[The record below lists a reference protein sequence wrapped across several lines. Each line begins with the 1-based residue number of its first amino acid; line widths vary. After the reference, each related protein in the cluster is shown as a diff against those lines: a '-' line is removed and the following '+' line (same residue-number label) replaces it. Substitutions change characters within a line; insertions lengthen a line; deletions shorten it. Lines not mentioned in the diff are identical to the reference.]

1 MSTAVDSD
9 RSTTISPRVVEKIA
23 LRAARQVPGV
33 IDHSSGLGQFAGR
46 SFPRVSVHLIS
57 DVRGQRVAVDLDV
70 QIATRWPAPTVAV
83 AQLTREVVAEW
94 VEAFT
99 GMTVHAVNV
108 DVGAVV
114 PHPELPDEQ
123 ARITLGEL
131 EATPRIPLLT
141 RISATPLRAHS
152 PKTVRGITEPAHP
165 PVPPAAA
172 LAPVITAQRTPVRRV
187 DAPTEPTLTAKHP
200 VPPDAPTLAPVPPP
214 RRVPA
219 HHPIAPAYPTV
230 THPVGPQPRPVA
242 RPVSPHSHLNPP
254 VTSRVHTN
262 HRPVVSPPPQYG
274 LPLLADVHT
283 PAGPLL
289 RAVPTPRGLQPR
301 AVPTPQGLPVTIHP
315 EVDRHGLRSVTVN
328 RHPRITPTVP
338 RDRQRDNDGQT
349 TDDTNETDRMTP

>member
-108 DVGAVV
+108 DVGEVV

-131 EATPRIPLLT
+131 EATPRTPLLT
-141 RISATPLRAHS
+141 RISATPLRAH
-152 PKTVRGITEPAHP
+152 
-165 PVPPAAA
+165 
-172 LAPVITAQRTPVRRV
+172 
-187 DAPTEPTLTAKHP
+187 
-200 VPPDAPTLAPVPPP
+200 
-214 RRVPA
+214 
-219 HHPIAPAYPTV
+219 
-230 THPVGPQPRPVA
+230 
-242 RPVSPHSHLNPP
+242 
-254 VTSRVHTN
+254 
-262 HRPVVSPPPQYG
+262 
-274 LPLLADVHT
+274 
-283 PAGPLL
+283 
-289 RAVPTPRGLQPR
+289 
-301 AVPTPQGLPVTIHP
+301 
-315 EVDRHGLRSVTVN
+315 
-328 RHPRITPTVP
+328 
-338 RDRQRDNDGQT
+338 
-349 TDDTNETDRMTP
+349 